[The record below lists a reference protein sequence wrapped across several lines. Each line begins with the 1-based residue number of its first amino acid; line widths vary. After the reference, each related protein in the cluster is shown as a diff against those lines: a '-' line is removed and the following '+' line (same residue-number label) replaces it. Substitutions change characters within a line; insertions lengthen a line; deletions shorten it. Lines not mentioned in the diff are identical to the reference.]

1 MAKKQKAEVA
11 VEEPVMVAPPKQKE
25 EPKKKSTW
33 EYKDRQYYLLSK
45 KAPVVFILKSKGI
58 MWFDEK
64 LGYEREIR
72 YTLNQKTPFVDEF
85 KGDSRLDHI
94 IFRDGVLN
102 VPKERVVLQQILSK
116 YHPDLNKKFA
126 ETDNEAAAESD
137 LDDMNL
143 EFEAMQAA
151 MTIDIDHAEA
161 IVRTERGSAVNEMSS
176 QEIKRDLF
184 LMAKQQPGLFLELA
198 NDENINIRNLGIKA
212 VEMGLIILS
221 NDQRTFLWGSNN
233 RRLLTVPFDENPY
246 SALTSWFKTDE
257 GVEVYQLLEKKL
269 K

>member
-1 MAKKQKAEVA
+1 MAKKKIAEVA
-11 VEEPVMVAPPKQKE
+11 VEEPVVVAPPKKE
-25 EPKKKSTW
+25 PNPKNTW
-33 EYKDRQYYLLSK
+33 EYKDRQYYLLSE

-102 VPKERVVLQQILSK
+102 VPKSKVVLQQILSI
-116 YHPDLNKKFA
+116 YHPDLNNKYA
-126 ETDNEAAAESD
+126 EVDNEAAAKSD
-137 LDDMNL
+137 LEELNL

-151 MTIDIDHAEA
+151 MTIEIDHAEA
-161 IVRTERGSAVNEMSS
+161 IVRTERGNAVSRMSS

-184 LMAKQQPGLFLELA
+184 LMAKQQPELFLELA

-221 NDQRTFLWGSNN
+221 NDQRTFLWASNN

-246 SALTSWFKTDE
+246 SALTHWFKTDE
-257 GVEVYQLLEKKL
+257 GVEVYQLLEKRL